1 MSEKLYDEVPSLDL
15 ADFTSGDPAKK
26 QAFVNAL
33 GAAYN
38 NIGFAAIKN
47 HGLSEEQTKKLY
59 DAIQK
64 FFRQSDEVKQQY
76 EVPELAGQRGYIGK
90 GKEHAKGRKTGDLKE
105 FYHVGQEV
113 TDGDPIKNEYPDNIW
128 PKEIPEM
135 EGIALE
141 VYKTLEAAGIKML
154 QAIALY
160 LGLDEHY
167 FDDKVKNG
175 NSILRPIHY
184 FPIENPDEVP
194 DDAVRAAEHGDINLI
209 TLLMGAS
216 ADGLQVLRNDGKWI
230 PITAL
235 PEQLVVNVGDML
247 SRHTNNKL
255 KSTIHRVVNP
265 PRELMKTSRFS
276 IPFFM
281 HPRSDMDLT
290 CLESC
295 IDAEHP
301 KLYED
306 ITAGEFLNERLIEL
320 GLKKK

>member
-1 MSEKLYDEVPSLDL
+1 MSSILYDEVPSLDL
-15 ADFTSGDPAKK
+15 AHFTKGTPEQKA
-26 QAFVNAL
+26 AFVQAL
-33 GAAYN
+33 GDAYN
-38 NIGFAAIKN
+38 NIGFVAIKN
-47 HGLSEEQTKKLY
+47 HGLTDEMTEKLY
-59 DAIQK
+59 STIK
-64 FFRQSDEVKQQY
+64 EFFALPDDVKQKY

-90 GKEHAKGRKTGDLKE
+90 GKEHAKGRSTGDLKE
-105 FYHVGQEV
+105 FYHVGQNV
-113 TDGDPIKNEYPDNIW
+113 TDNDPIKEQYPDNIW
-128 PKEIPEM
+128 PDELPQM
-135 EGIALE
+135 EGIGLE

-167 FDDKVKNG
+167 FDDKVHNG

-194 DDAVRAAEHGDINLI
+194 ADAVRAAEHGDINLI

-216 ADGLQVLRNDGKWI
+216 ADGLQVLRNDGEWI

-265 PRELMKTSRFS
+265 PREKMGTSRFS

-281 HPRSDMDLT
+281 HPRSEMDLT
-290 CLESC
+290 CLDNC
-295 IDAEHP
+295 IDEEHP
-301 KLYED
+301 KLYTD
-306 ITAGEFLNERLIEL
+306 ITAGEFLEERLREI
-320 GLKKK
+320 GLRKK